1 MTSEHDS
8 STPTQNAKDAHV
20 RGSGAQRSTIGT
32 CTRRIVLP
40 AADQRDTVAMTNGT
54 GVERYLRRI
63 GVSEAP
69 KPDLDGLAML
79 QAAHLSAVPFE
90 NLDVHARTG
99 VRTDTGW
106 SVPKIVE
113 RHRGGWCFE
122 NNGAFGWLLG
132 ELGFDVDYMGAY
144 VLLDP
149 PDTEHMSHLC
159 LMVYLDQPYLV
170 DVGFGDSFIRP
181 LPITGERID
190 DGNAIYVVEH
200 AEPWHTLFE
209 VNANVVEL
217 DSDRRSLYRF
227 EHIERSLPDFDIE
240 SERLQSHSHF
250 TDNPFATRLI
260 DGGPDRVT
268 LLHDRIKL
276 RRAGEWTEEPVEA
289 DRWDAIYREWFGP
302 ESAGT

>member
-1 MTSEHDS
+1 MPE
-8 STPTQNAKDAHV
+8 V
-20 RGSGAQRSTIGT
+20 RHGT
-32 CTRRIVLP
+32 YLIRGCTRWVVLRS
-40 AADQRDTVAMTNGT
+40 AEERDTEGMTNGT
-54 GVERYLRRI
+54 DVERYLRRI

-69 KPDLDGLAML
+69 DADLDGLTLL
-79 QAAHLSAVPFE
+79 QAAHLSSVPFE
-90 NLDVHARTG
+90 NLDVHARSG
-99 VRTDTGW
+99 VRTDTDW
-106 SVPKIVE
+106 SIPKIVE

-132 ELGFDVDYMGAY
+132 ELGFDVGYMGAY

-170 DVGFGDSFIRP
+170 DVGFGDSFIQP

-190 DGNAIYVVEH
+190 DGNALYTVDH
-200 AEPWHTLFE
+200 AEPWYTLFE
-209 VNANVVEL
+209 VNANVVAL
-217 DSDRRSLYRF
+217 DSDRRPLYRF
-227 EHIERSLPDFDIE
+227 EHVARSLPDFDTE
-240 SERLQSHSHF
+240 SERLQTHSHF
-250 TDNPFATRLI
+250 TDKPFATRLI

-276 RRAGEWTEEPVEA
+276 RRAGEWEEEPVEA

-302 ESAGT
+302 SSAGTG